1 MYKLFNDFLEH
12 SVFTVTTNNK
22 DPLNP
27 IKFNN
32 TKNSLMISF
41 RIED

>member
-1 MYKLFNDFLEH
+1 MYKQFNTFVEN
-12 SVFTVTTNNK
+12 SVFPDKTNNK

-32 TKNSLMISF
+32 TKNSLMIAF
-41 RIED
+41 RIET